1 MFQTFI
7 TWSFLTWFSFLL
19 TDEEIDVVT
28 VVERPK
34 FQAKVNP
41 RKRLVSFSAPCS
53 RQTSP
58 VPSPVK
64 KRRYHTKRLQRLS
77 SVGSNATD
85 GTESDDEQRRASH
98 NVLER
103 KRRNDL
109 KYSFQVL
116 RGQIPDLEENQR
128 APKVTILRRATDFI
142 KQMQER
148 ENRLEAEWQ
157 REKKR
162 KARLMER
169 LAYLKNHFSLCHW
182 NIGVNFPR
190 SNESLT
196 RTAAP
201 PPPPTPLSSS
211 LITTTKRIIYYAVEF
226 YHHCPKILCMPQLQA
241 VFCNFMFSL
250 LLINHLGLIFLK
262 LANFYGQTIWSRF
275 LSLFELQILITTLPF
290 MEILFIVGIL
300 VVLAVCS
307 QSQHEMCL
315 AW

>member
-1 MFQTFI
+1 M
-7 TWSFLTWFSFLL
+7 
-19 TDEEIDVVT
+19 T

-162 KARLMER
+162 KARLTER
-169 LAYLKNHFSLCHW
+169 LAYLKNHFSLCH
-182 NIGVNFPR
+182 
-190 SNESLT
+190 
-196 RTAAP
+196 
-201 PPPPTPLSSS
+201 
-211 LITTTKRIIYYAVEF
+211 
-226 YHHCPKILCMPQLQA
+226 
-241 VFCNFMFSL
+241 
-250 LLINHLGLIFLK
+250 
-262 LANFYGQTIWSRF
+262 
-275 LSLFELQILITTLPF
+275 
-290 MEILFIVGIL
+290 
-300 VVLAVCS
+300 
-307 QSQHEMCL
+307 
-315 AW
+315 

>member
-7 TWSFLTWFSFLL
+7 TWSFLTLLL

-169 LAYLKNHFSLCHW
+169 LAYLKNHFSLCH
-182 NIGVNFPR
+182 
-190 SNESLT
+190 
-196 RTAAP
+196 
-201 PPPPTPLSSS
+201 
-211 LITTTKRIIYYAVEF
+211 
-226 YHHCPKILCMPQLQA
+226 
-241 VFCNFMFSL
+241 
-250 LLINHLGLIFLK
+250 
-262 LANFYGQTIWSRF
+262 
-275 LSLFELQILITTLPF
+275 
-290 MEILFIVGIL
+290 
-300 VVLAVCS
+300 
-307 QSQHEMCL
+307 
-315 AW
+315 

>member
-7 TWSFLTWFSFLL
+7 TWFFNLIFFLL
-19 TDEEIDVVT
+19 IDEEIDVVT

-64 KRRYHTKRLQRLS
+64 KRRYHTKRWQRLS

-162 KARLMER
+162 KARLTER

-182 NIGVNFPR
+182 NIGVNLPR
-190 SNESLT
+190 SNESLAPLHPT
-196 RTAAP
+196 P
-201 PPPPTPLSSS
+201 PPPSSS
-211 LITTTKRIIYYAVEF
+211 L
-226 YHHCPKILCMPQLQA
+226 
-241 VFCNFMFSL
+241 
-250 LLINHLGLIFLK
+250 
-262 LANFYGQTIWSRF
+262 
-275 LSLFELQILITTLPF
+275 LITTRENYLLCSWVLLLSLSENF
-290 MEILFIVGIL
+290 MYASFTGSIL
-300 VVLAVCS
+300 
-307 QSQHEMCL
+307 
-315 AW
+315 